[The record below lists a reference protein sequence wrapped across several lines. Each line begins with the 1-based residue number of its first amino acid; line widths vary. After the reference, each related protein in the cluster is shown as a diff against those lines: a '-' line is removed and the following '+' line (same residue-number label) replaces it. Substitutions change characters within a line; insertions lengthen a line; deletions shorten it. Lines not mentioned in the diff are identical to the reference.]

1 MALSKVLLFLFL
13 VLYMPRHRAKM
24 GSSFREHIVQS
35 EDCSYN
41 NRIILN
47 LETSG
52 LSNRLYALVS
62 VSMLAAVTN
71 RVLEVDWQLDKGIRV
86 PFHEL
91 FDAIRSKWGT
101 QTYMT
106 LAFMIPQ

>member
-1 MALSKVLLFLFL
+1 MALRESLLFLFL
-13 VLYMPRHRAKM
+13 VLCIPRHRAKI
-24 GSSFREHIVQS
+24 GSSFREHITG
-35 EDCSYN
+35 DCSYN

-91 FDAIRSKWGT
+91 FDAVRSKWGIHI
-101 QTYMT
+101 YVI
-106 LAFMIPQ
+106 LAFMISQ